1 MGRLER
7 DFQSQLRKRLEELFP
22 GCIILKND
30 PNLQQ
35 GIPDLIVLWRDKWAL
50 LEVKKSATASE
61 RPNQGWFVEKA
72 DSFSFGAFIYPENA
86 EEVLD
91 ALQFAFR
98 ARRSTRILERE
109 QRLLGE
115 LRPGEVRG
123 VVTYPASGGTW
134 DAAS

>member
-7 DFQSQLRKRLEELFP
+7 DFQVSLRKTLEQMFP

-35 GIPDLIVLWRDKWAL
+35 GIPDLVVLWRDRWAL
-50 LEVKKSATASE
+50 LEVKKSADASE

-72 DSFSFGAFIYPENA
+72 DRFSFGAFIYPENA

-98 ARRSTRILERE
+98 ADRQALVSQRE
-109 QRLLGE
+109 QGLVGQ
-115 LRPGEVRG
+115 LRRREVRTVDPHAAHG
-123 VVTYPASGGTW
+123 RARYAS
-134 DAAS
+134 S